1 MKQESS
7 YVKQENASS
16 QLCCFRL
23 ALCLPCGSFII
34 PEIARTVHKQTFT
47 DDWGSE
53 KNYRNIVNILALL
66 HDIWRKESVVCIK
79 DLFNAHYGVIKPSV
93 HCVLFKEVPLRD
105 LCVHVQV
112 LRWLICFQMKLY
124 SCKKKK
130 KEKKKGVRFRIHA
143 EFHYY
148 FILYFIT
155 SGKLQC
161 QANNSADIKATDR
174 PENGVNARDMRADK
188 KKSAQIISSHVSHS
202 AGLTQS
208 CEPVPGPHLLASALF
223 SCFCNLKKQAN
234 VVL

>member
-130 KEKKKGVRFRIHA
+130 KGSDSESMQNFTI
-143 EFHYY
+143 
-148 FILYFIT
+148 ILYYI
-155 SGKLQC
+155 SLQGGSYSVKLIILLILKLQ
-161 QANNSADIKATDR
+161 TDLKM
-174 PENGVNARDMRADK
+174 EWMRGIWE
-188 KKSAQIISSHVSHS
+188 QIRGRALRSFP
-202 AGLTQS
+202 LTS
-208 CEPVPGPHLLASALF
+208 LIPLA
-223 SCFCNLKKQAN
+223 
-234 VVL
+234 